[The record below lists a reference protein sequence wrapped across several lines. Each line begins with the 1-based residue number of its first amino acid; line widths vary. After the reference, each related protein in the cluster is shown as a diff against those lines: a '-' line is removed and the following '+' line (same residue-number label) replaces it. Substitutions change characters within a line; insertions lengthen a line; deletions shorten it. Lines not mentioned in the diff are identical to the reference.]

1 MTEKPWAG
9 PTSTAAQGRGAFGQ
23 TGPLGMIDPEAR
35 FPHAPLPLR
44 PRLTWPGGA
53 RLAVWVCPN
62 IEHYEFMPAQ
72 VGSPRDPWPRTPH
85 PDVLSYS
92 LKDYGNRAG
101 VWRMMEVL
109 DHHGIRGSVSF
120 SMSVGEMFPQVL
132 DGMLKRDWDVFSHG
146 LYNTRYHWNLSE
158 DAERAE
164 IQASVDAWRRMTGR
178 QLRGW
183 FSPAASNTLVTPDL
197 VAEAGISY
205 ITDFYHDDQPTPVR
219 VRSGRLMSI
228 PYQMDLNDAVMIGAA
243 ANEGEDFLR
252 TAIDM
257 FDTLYTEGETQP
269 RVMCVALHPY
279 LMGRPHRIGYLDKIL
294 AYMRKHEG
302 VWFATGAEMADWYLQ
317 HHYDAAMR

>member
-101 VWRMMEVL
+101 VWRTMEVL

-164 IQASVDAWRRMTGR
+164 IQASADAWRRMTGR